1 MYGKDAEYGRKTGE
15 NLEVFFVSIDGDLQ
29 FMGQRVLPYEL
40 KKISRGAKKQSY
52 GMKFLMR

>member
-1 MYGKDAEYGRKTGE
+1 MRSTEE

-40 KKISRGAKKQSY
+40 KKYLVGRKNNLTG
-52 GMKFLMR
+52 